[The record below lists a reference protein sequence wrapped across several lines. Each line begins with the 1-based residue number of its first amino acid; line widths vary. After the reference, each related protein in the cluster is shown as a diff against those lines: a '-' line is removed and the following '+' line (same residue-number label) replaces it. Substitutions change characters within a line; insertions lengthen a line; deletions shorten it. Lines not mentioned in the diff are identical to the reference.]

1 MSKDEKKVSN
11 IKSAGNDKHRKYQKR
26 QQNMMIGTIIILVIV
41 VVSFV
46 LVPALS
52 GTGGGG
58 AGSFVFGKYGNQ
70 QITFQQGN
78 YFAQQVQSVNDMYR
92 DSLGGN
98 SNVDFLRQLIWRS
111 AFNQTVVRTA
121 ILDETTEAGAGISA
135 SGIDRAIVESGIFSS
150 NGNFDEEA
158 YLSAS
163 GTRIKEIRKS
173 LEEDMKVQTFYSDVI
188 YNQQRPEAMIDFLLD
203 MGGTEKNFAYARL
216 NYSSFPE
223 DKVVEYARGNE
234 NLFERITLN
243 RITVRSSENDANA
256 VLQKLESGEQSFADL
271 AKTYSSDSYSD
282 NGGSMGDTY
291 KYTLLGF
298 LTEDQSS
305 SVMSLSAGQHSEL
318 IAAGN
323 SWYIFQAE
331 AAASAP
337 DYSNSDVVASVRSYM
352 EREEV
357 GLIEDFLMMRA
368 EELALAARASSFAE
382 AAGEF
387 AAESGETGFIAPVY
401 GSVPFLVNSPG
412 NKTNDAL
419 LSSAAYSDEFFEK
432 AFALKTPGETS
443 QPMILDRSVV
453 VFSLIGEQEGFAYPE
468 EYASYIRGQLTN
480 ELSQY
485 KMGQLQSVFL
495 SSPKLKDNFT
505 KTYSNLFAES

>member
-1 MSKDEKKVSN
+1 MSQDGKKVSN
-11 IKSAGNDKHRKYQKR
+11 IKSAVNDKQRKYQKK
-26 QQNMMIGTIIILVIV
+26 QQNMMVGTIIILVIV

-52 GTGGGG
+52 GTGSGG

-78 YFAQQVQSVNDMYR
+78 YFAQQVESVNNMYR
-92 DSLGGN
+92 DSLGNN

-121 ILDETTEAGAGISA
+121 ILDETTEAGVGVSS
-135 SGIDRAIVESGIFSS
+135 SGIDRAIVESGIFTN
-150 NGNFDEEA
+150 NGSFDEEA

-188 YNQQRPEAMIDFLLD
+188 YNQQRSQAMIDFLLD
-203 MGGTEKNFAYARL
+203 MGETEKNFAYARL
-216 NYSSFPE
+216 NYSSFPQE
-223 DKVVEYARGNE
+223 KVVDYAKGNE
-234 NLFERITLN
+234 NLFSKITLN

-271 AKTYSSDSYSD
+271 AKTYSTDAYAE
-282 NGGSMGDTY
+282 NGGFMGETY

-298 LTEDQSS
+298 LTEDQAS

-318 IAAGN
+318 IASG
-323 SWYIFQAE
+323 SGWYIFQAE
-331 AAASAP
+331 ESASAP
-337 DYSNSDVVASVRSYM
+337 DFNSTETVAAIRSYM

-357 GLIEDFLMMRA
+357 GLIEDYLMTMA
-368 EELALAARASSFAE
+368 QELPLAAHNTSFAE
-382 AAGEF
+382 AAAAMG
-387 AAESGETGFIAPVY
+387 AESGETGFIAPVY

-412 NKTNDAL
+412 NKTSDSL
-419 LSSAAYSDEFFEK
+419 LSAAAYSDEFFEK
-432 AFALKTPGETS
+432 AFVLTTPGETS

-453 VFSLIGEQEGFAYPE
+453 VFSLIGEQEGFKYPE
-468 EYASYIRGQLTN
+468 EYEMYIRSQLTN

-485 KMGQLQSVFL
+485 KMGELQSVFL
-495 SSPKLKDNFT
+495 SSPKFKDNFN
-505 KTYSNLFAES
+505 KTYSGLFES